1 MGDYK
6 VIALYSYRVSY
17 MVVTMVFIIRECS
30 GSLHYVSVYDTE
42 HEDLVN
48 MSLTIKGTYL

>member
-6 VIALYSYRVSY
+6 VIALYSYIVSY

-30 GSLHYVSVYDTE
+30 GFL
-42 HEDLVN
+42 N
-48 MSLTIKGTYL
+48 MKI